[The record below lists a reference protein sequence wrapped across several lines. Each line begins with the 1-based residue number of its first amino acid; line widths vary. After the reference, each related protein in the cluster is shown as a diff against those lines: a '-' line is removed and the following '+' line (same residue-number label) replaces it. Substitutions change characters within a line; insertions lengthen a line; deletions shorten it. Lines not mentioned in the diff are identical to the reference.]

1 MFFDQVLKP
10 NSCTSAAASGIHAYH
25 SGDAGPTAM
34 LMKEAVEAHAA
45 EEEHLADE
53 RAADSIATLA
63 PCVRLRAM
71 SEEDILRETH
81 RYNFQS

>member
-1 MFFDQVLKP
+1 MLKP

-25 SGDAGPTAM
+25 SGVGVGDAGPTAM

-53 RAADSIATLA
+53 RSADSIATLA